1 MPSIHN
7 LARTKLHKLKI
18 SNESKVGIL
27 AATGIAL
34 LFIGVNY
41 LKGISVFHKGSNYNI
56 EYPYSAG
63 VSVGDPVQV
72 DGFTVG
78 RVKEVELQDDQS
90 GVDIKIN
97 ITEDLTIPED
107 SKAMIRG
114 DLLGSKYI
122 DLHLGSSANNV
133 PKNGIISGLIEDN
146 IQNQIRDELKP
157 LTEKVKSMVV
167 SLDTAINVLRGIF
180 TEQVQEDF
188 KNSMSS
194 IKKTLESFNKSADR
208 VNELI
213 TTEQKNID
221 SIITD
226 VSGITNYMNES
237 EEDVKSIIQNLRA
250 VSESMRAID
259 WGELSAEAQLSIDKI
274 NSISSKID
282 SSQGSLGLL
291 VNNPDLYN
299 DLTHTLNSLKMV
311 LDNFAENPEI
321 RLTLFGKKKESEN
334 AKVPD

>member
-1 MPSIHN
+1 MLSIHN
-7 LARTKLHKLKI
+7 LAHTKLHKLKI

-41 LKGISVFHKGSNYNI
+41 LQGISVFHKGTNYNI

-63 VSVGDPVQV
+63 VDIGDPVQV

-78 RVKEVELQDDQS
+78 RVKEVELQKDQS
-90 GVDIKIN
+90 GVDIQIN
-97 ITEDLTIPED
+97 ITDDLKIPD
-107 SKAMIRG
+107 DTKAMIRG

-122 DLHLGSSANNV
+122 DLHLGSSTNNV
-133 PKNGIISGLIEDN
+133 PKDGMISGLIEDN
-146 IQNQIRDELKP
+146 IQNQIREELKP

-180 TEQVQEDF
+180 TEQVQDDF
-188 KNSMSS
+188 KKSMSS
-194 IKKTLESFNKSADR
+194 IKQTLESFNQSADK
-208 VNELI
+208 VNQLI
-213 TTEQKNID
+213 SKEQKNID

-237 EEDVKSIIQNLRA
+237 EDDVKTIIQNLRE
-250 VSESMRAID
+250 VSESMKAID

-299 DLTHTLNSLKMV
+299 DLTHTLNSLKVV
-311 LDNFAENPEI
+311 LDNFAEHPEI
-321 RLTLFGKKKESEN
+321 KLTLFGRKN
-334 AKVPD
+334 D